1 MTFMFLELSFLATNG
16 GVIRKN
22 EKFRS
27 QVIAVEEKIS
37 GAVEP
42 VICRRSGAGHRG
54 RKTKNLLHD
63 GEAPLLSN
71 DN

>member
-1 MTFMFLELSFLATNG
+1 M
-16 GVIRKN
+16 IRKN